1 LTAGRRARPATTAG
15 DAAPAPG
22 RLAADAAGVAI
33 GTVLAGVGYLR
44 RAKPVHPHG
53 VTYRARLSV
62 PGATAAP
69 AASTLLGTPGEHD
82 AIVRFSRSLGL
93 PRPLPDL
100 LGISI
105 RVIDAYGRDR
115 HQDLLLVTC
124 GRRPVLHHVFLPAR
138 DVQQRPYS
146 SAIPYV
152 AGDRRFVVGALPDA
166 GAPQPPG
173 ADAFGRLARA
183 AATGRLTFGLAVAAV
198 PGPFARVATIHVLDP
213 LPDTLEGLRFSPF
226 NSGGGLQPSGL
237 LNRMRRTA
245 YPLSQRAW
253 AAAGQA
259 DEQRQADAALRTL
272 QR

>member
-1 LTAGRRARPATTAG
+1 MTAARRPAPSSGA
-15 DAAPAPG
+15 DEAPAPG

-33 GTVLAGVGYLR
+33 GAILAGVGILR

-62 PGATAAP
+62 PGTAAAP
-69 AASTLLGTPGEHD
+69 AASALLSTPGERD
-82 AIVRFSRSLGL
+82 AVVRFSRSLGL

-100 LGISI
+100 LGMSI
-105 RVIDAYGRDR
+105 RILDAYGADR

-124 GRRPVLHHVFLPAR
+124 GRRPVLHHVFLPAD
-138 DVQQRPYS
+138 DVQQRPYC
-146 SAIPYV
+146 SALPYA
-152 AGDRRFVVGALPDA
+152 AGERRFVVGALPDA
-166 GAPQPPG
+166 DAPRPAG
-173 ADAFGRLARA
+173 ADEFERLGRA

-198 PGPFARVATIHVLDP
+198 PGPFLRVATIHVLDP

-226 NSGGGLQPSGL
+226 NSGGGLLPSGV
-237 LNRMRRTA
+237 LNRTRRMA

-253 AAAGQA
+253 AAAGHA
-259 DEQRQADAALRTL
+259 GAQRQADVALRTL